1 VNVARLDKAKFFCLV
16 LEERS
21 SGEENLSVDDVVF
34 QSHLFDI

>member
-1 VNVARLDKAKFFCLV
+1 MARLDKTEFFCLV
-16 LEERS
+16 LKERS